1 MESYAPIF
9 RIISIVC
16 FSVAG
21 VSLLLAVFLFIKF
34 RIISVIGDLT
44 GKTARKSIEKMREE
58 NEKSG
63 VKSHRPTPA
72 AVKRGPITKP
82 MEDYNLGVGSEETTN
97 ISQSNSYIGMA
108 TAPRENYANNETT
121 PIQSAFKN
129 NSTINASQNAFK
141 NNDSSPI
148 DGTQVNYT
156 PQRDRQISD
165 FNHNSVCEET
175 TPLNM
180 SQEQETS
187 VLSGETQLLN
197 KKDIQQKLN
206 AKKIELQL
214 KQNIILI
221 HTEEYI

>member
-1 MESYAPIF
+1 MDSYAPIF

-16 FSVAG
+16 FSAAG
-21 VSLLLAVFLFIKF
+21 VALLLAVFFLIKF

-72 AVKRGPITKP
+72 AVQRGPITKP
-82 MEDYNLGVGSEETTN
+82 IENYNLGVGSEPTAP
-97 ISQSNSYIGMA
+97 IQQNSYVAASSGKEYEANA
-108 TAPRENYANNETT
+108 TAPISNAQQNSS
-121 PIQSAFKN
+121 PIN
-129 NSTINASQNAFK
+129 VSQNTFV
-141 NNDSSPI
+141 NDSSQF
-148 DGTQVNYT
+148 DGSQVNAV
-156 PQRDRQISD
+156 PQQNNQFAKFS
-165 FNHNSVCEET
+165 NNSVAEET
-175 TPLNM
+175 TPLNR

-187 VLSGETQLLN
+187 VLTGETQLLN
-197 KKDIQQKLN
+197 KKVIQQKLN
-206 AKKIELQL
+206 AKKVELHL

>member
-1 MESYAPIF
+1 MDNYAPIF

-16 FSVAG
+16 FSAAG
-21 VSLLLAVFLFIKF
+21 VALLLAVFLFIKF

-72 AVKRGPITKP
+72 AAQRGPITKP
-82 MEDYNLGVGSEETTN
+82 IENYNLGVGSEPTAPITLQNGCVAASSGNGYDPNATAPITN
-97 ISQSNSYIGMA
+97 VQQGNSVANPPRNTDINSNSYHPVNQQDNA
-108 TAPRENYANNETT
+108 VSKQQFTENSNR
-121 PIQSAFKN
+121 P
-129 NSTINASQNAFK
+129 AS
-141 NNDSSPI
+141 D
-148 DGTQVNYT
+148 
-156 PQRDRQISD
+156 
-165 FNHNSVCEET
+165 ET
-175 TPLNM
+175 TPLNRP
-180 SQEQETS
+180 QAQETS
-187 VLSGETQLLN
+187 ILNGETQLLS

-206 AKKIELQL
+206 AKKVELHL